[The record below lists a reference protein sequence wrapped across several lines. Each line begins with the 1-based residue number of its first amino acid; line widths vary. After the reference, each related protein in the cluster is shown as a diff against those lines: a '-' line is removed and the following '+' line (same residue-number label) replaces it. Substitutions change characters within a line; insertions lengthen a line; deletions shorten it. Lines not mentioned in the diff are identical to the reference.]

1 MLKEN
6 LVSLSN
12 LSYENMK
19 IALYAK
25 SVITRN
31 EKIKIDKMISSTDQ
45 IVEVIEI
52 VRISL
57 INEQT
62 SKYKCFLE
70 SMEQSDDELLKETAR
85 KYSEWNVASASN
97 M

>member
-1 MLKEN
+1 MLKDN

-31 EKIKIDKMISSTDQ
+31 EKIKIDKMTSTDQ

-57 INEQT
+57 ISKQT
-62 SKYKCFLE
+62 SKYKGFLE
-70 SMEQSDDELLKETAR
+70 SMEQSDDELLKKTAR
-85 KYSEWNVASASN
+85 KYGEWNVASASN